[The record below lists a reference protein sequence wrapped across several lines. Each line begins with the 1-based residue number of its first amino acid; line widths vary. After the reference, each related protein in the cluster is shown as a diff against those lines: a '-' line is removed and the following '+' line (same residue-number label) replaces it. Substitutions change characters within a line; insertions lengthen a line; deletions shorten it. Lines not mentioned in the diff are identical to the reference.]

1 MKISLLFV
9 YLISIMFFDR
19 VEGYKAQNRLV
30 FSDNRKNLYCNLCK
44 FSCPEEIAKNIAM
57 NSYTDSVYK
66 IDKLDISEKEKIMS
80 YEHILLTFN
89 YMNGVYRAAFDLLNK
104 HGFTFV
110 EIKYDVYGNILNIT
124 EQRPYGY
131 NF

>member
-1 MKISLLFV
+1 
-9 YLISIMFFDR
+9 
-19 VEGYKAQNRLV
+19 
-30 FSDNRKNLYCNLCK
+30 
-44 FSCPEEIAKNIAM
+44 M

-124 EQRPYGY
+124 EQTSCDYKNKLINKLIPLLI
-131 NF
+131 